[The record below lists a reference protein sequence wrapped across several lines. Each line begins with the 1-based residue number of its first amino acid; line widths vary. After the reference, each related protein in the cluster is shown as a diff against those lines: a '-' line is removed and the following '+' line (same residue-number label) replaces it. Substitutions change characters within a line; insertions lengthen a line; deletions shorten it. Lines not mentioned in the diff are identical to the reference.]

1 MRKVFPLSILVGL
14 VAFAMAQAPA
24 YLYSP
29 SRAATDQGISLVG
42 WGSGTIVETDEAA
55 YEGTSSI
62 RVSTRNFFQGG
73 LMNYSTALNLAT
85 AFQDP
90 NNLLMFALRVPD
102 ANTTMGGSAG
112 SPSGSP
118 SGSSSAGSLG
128 GEQGD
133 GRGAGAGGA
142 PSSAGSSSQPVPGK
156 FDTLR
161 IILSTTDGKK
171 SETYL
176 PINSTPNAK
185 GWMQV
190 GLPLK
195 AITGFAATNQSV
207 KSIAISGN
215 SAAAV
220 YIGEIRIMND
230 STPIYG
236 ELLVSDMNIGT
247 GTSVNLTASGSAGA
261 TLLKYTWSV
270 QGTDGPAFT
279 FEGQSIA
286 RNFRKPGTFKVFCTI
301 SDVYGLKKPYVTN
314 TVNIVVN

>member
-29 SRAATDQGISLVG
+29 SRPAKDQGISLVG

-73 LMNYSTALNLAT
+73 LMNYGTPVNLAT

-90 NNLLMFALRVPD
+90 NNLLMFALKVPD
-102 ANTTMGGSAG
+102 VSTTMSGG
-112 SPSGSP
+112 
-118 SGSSSAGSLG
+118 
-128 GEQGD
+128 
-133 GRGAGAGGA
+133 GAGGSLAGGPVQGGDSNEGGGRAGSGGGGQAVQAA
-142 PSSAGSSSQPVPGK
+142 PSK
-156 FDTLR
+156 FETLR
-161 IILSTTDGKK
+161 VILSTTDGKK

-176 PINSTPNAK
+176 PVPATANAK

-195 AITGFAATNQSV
+195 AITGFAATNQII
-207 KSIAISGN
+207 KSIALSGN

-220 YIGEIRIMND
+220 YVGEVRIMND

-236 ELLVSDMNIGT
+236 ELLVGDMNIGT

-261 TLLKYTWSV
+261 TVLKYTWSV
-270 QGTDGPAFT
+270 QGADAPAFT
-279 FEGQSIA
+279 FEGQSIV
-286 RNFRKPGTFKVFCTI
+286 RSFRKPGTFKVFCTI
-301 SDVYGLKKPYVTN
+301 SDVYGLKKPYTTN